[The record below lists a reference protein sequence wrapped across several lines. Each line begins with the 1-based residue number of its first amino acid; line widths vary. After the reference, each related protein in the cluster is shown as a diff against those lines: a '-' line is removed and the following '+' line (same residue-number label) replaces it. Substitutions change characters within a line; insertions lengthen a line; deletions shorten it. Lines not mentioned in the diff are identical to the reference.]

1 MKVIF
6 LQDADIAFS
15 KLLSYKHACA
25 HCHISSKYNTFCLKD
40 ESLIEPFSVDYS
52 FVVIK
57 LLKLTLSC
65 LVLYNIAFCYF
76 AVLDF
81 HKNSSSLIL
90 WELFEK
96 KDLDGFQIHSLSLN
110 LGEQTSLIGK

>member
-6 LQDADIAFS
+6 LQDAGIAFS
-15 KLLSYKHACA
+15 KLLYYKHACA
-25 HCHISSKYNTFCLKD
+25 HCHISGKYNTFCLKD
-40 ESLIEPFSVDYS
+40 ESLIEPFSVNYS

-65 LVLYNIAFCYF
+65 LMLYNIAFCYF
-76 AVLDF
+76 AVLNF

-90 WELFEK
+90 WDLFEK
-96 KDLDGFQIHSLSLN
+96 ESRFGWLSN
-110 LGEQTSLIGK
+110 T

>member
-6 LQDADIAFS
+6 LQDAGIAFT

-25 HCHISSKYNTFCLKD
+25 HCPISSKYNTFCLKD

-65 LVLYNIAFCYF
+65 LMLYNIAFCYF
-76 AVLDF
+76 AVLNF

-90 WELFEK
+90 WDLFEK
-96 KDLDGFQIHSLSLN
+96 ESRFGWLSN
-110 LGEQTSLIGK
+110 T